1 MRVKGM
7 GEKEAALVVAAAL
20 VGRMHIID
28 MNPFA
33 VGFFMAICHEKIPRL
48 FYVAALLV
56 GIWSG
61 YGPVDT
67 VRYGVVL
74 LLSCCICFFMERKAE
89 RVPLLV
95 YSGIGSVVLFGV
107 QYVWLKQSILYSY
120 NITLILLE
128 SLLAGIFTQVLYMGI
143 HALLTEKKAVYVGN
157 EEMISIMVLGSLMI
171 FGMPMQENPNF
182 GVLDMLLALF
192 VLFTGYKFGAG
203 AGSMAGAI
211 GGLFFLVQENG
222 FSMIGILAVL
232 GIGAGLFREL
242 GKGISSVT
250 FLMLYIA
257 FGRYFDT
264 TLWDAGRLRGVV
276 AAIALFLCLPKKL
289 TNRVES
295 SVLEKDF
302 ALNGAE
308 QMEKQV
314 KKKLEHFAEPFFKL
328 SKTFSK
334 LSEKKLEME
343 ERDVERVL
351 QEVTDN
357 LCVYCEKSNRCL
369 GYTRHKKYQ
378 TAACILGAVKEHGYI
393 EEEDFP
399 VHFVNKC
406 DYLSNY
412 VDVTNQALKF
422 FHNNLEWQNKLA
434 ESREAI
440 AEQFEEIG
448 LLLQDFSKD
457 RYMEQEIEVQQKKD
471 LVAILKRNQVLL
483 RKIEKVEKNNHFVEL
498 HLVVKSR
505 KRVCVTTKE
514 LANIVSSV
522 LGKNYVPSSECKNVL
537 AKEYEKIVLVKDT
550 KFKALTGMAQRNK
563 AGELVSGDNYS
574 FIRLDS
580 GELVMTLADGMGSGE
595 SACLE
600 STSVVELLESFLEA
614 GVGERTAIRL
624 INSIFLLK
632 SEEQQFST
640 LDMAI
645 LNLYTGV
652 CDFIKMGAATAFIK
666 RDKWVEM
673 ISSTTLPIGMFN
685 QVDYDNVSKKLYDG
699 DYIIILSD
707 GILDTAPCVEKEVYF
722 QELLLGMDMKN
733 PDELANAILEH
744 AMGINHGEIVDD
756 MTVLVTGMWK
766 KCS

>member
-1 MRVKGM
+1 MRLKGM
-7 GEKEAALVVAAAL
+7 GEREAALLIAAVL
-20 VGRMHIID
+20 VGRMNMVGI
-28 MNPFA
+28 NPFA
-33 VGFFMAICHEKIPRL
+33 VGFFMAICYERIPRF
-48 FYVAALLV
+48 FYVVALLI
-56 GIWSG
+56 GIWDG
-61 YGPVDT
+61 YGTVDT
-67 VRYGVVL
+67 VKYGAVL
-74 LLSCCICFFMERKAE
+74 LLSWSIS
-89 RVPLLV
+89 LLV
-95 YSGIGSVVLFGV
+95 EQKKQKLPLIFYSGVGTITLFGV
-107 QYVWLKQSILYSY
+107 QYLWMQQSILYST
-120 NITLILLE
+120 NIMLILLE
-128 SLLAGIFTQVLYMGI
+128 SLLAGIFAQVLYIGI
-143 HALLTEKKAVYVGN
+143 HWLLTEKKTAYAGN
-157 EEMISIMVLGSLMI
+157 EEMISMMILGSLMI
-171 FGMPMQENPNF
+171 FGMPLQEIPDF
-182 GVLDMLLALF
+182 GVLQMFLSLF
-192 VLFTGYKFGAG
+192 VLFTGYKYGAG

-211 GGLFFLVQENG
+211 GGLFFLTQEKG
-222 FSMIGILAVL
+222 FSTLGILAVL

-242 GKGISSVT
+242 GRGVSSVT
-250 FLMLYIA
+250 FLLLYIA
-257 FGRYFDT
+257 FGKYFDS
-264 TLWDAGRLRGVV
+264 TLWDVGKIRGVV
-276 AAIALFLCLPKKL
+276 AAAVLFLCLPKRF
-289 TNRVES
+289 TRRVEAA
-295 SVLEKDF
+295 VLEKEF

-308 QMEKQV
+308 QMEQQV
-314 KKKLEHFAEPFFKL
+314 KRRLEHFAEPFFKL
-328 SKTFSK
+328 SKTFTL
-334 LSEKKLEME
+334 LSEKKTEME

-378 TAACILGAVKEHGYI
+378 TAACILGAVREHGYI
-393 EEEDFP
+393 EAQDFP
-399 VHFVNKC
+399 LHFVNKC
-406 DYLSNY
+406 DYLPNY
-412 VDVTNQALKF
+412 IEVTNQALKL

-440 AEQFEEIG
+440 AEQFEDIG
-448 LLLQDFSKD
+448 MLLQDFSKD
-457 RYMEQEIEVQQKKD
+457 MYLEGEISAEQKKD
-471 LVAILKRNQVLL
+471 LAAVLKRNQVLL
-483 RKIEKVEKNNHFVEL
+483 RKIEKVEKNNHFQEL

-505 KRVCVTTKE
+505 KRVCVTIRE
-514 LANIVSSV
+514 LANMVSSV
-522 LGKNYVPSSECKNVL
+522 LEKTYVPSLECKNVL
-537 AKEYEKIVLVKDT
+537 SKEYEKVVLVEDT

-563 AGELVSGDNYS
+563 EGELVSGDNYS
-574 FIRLDS
+574 FIRLDG

-595 SACLE
+595 NACLE

-707 GILDTAPCVEKEVYF
+707 GVLDTAPCMEKEEYF

-733 PDELANAILEH
+733 PNELANAILDH
-744 AMGINHGEIVDD
+744 AMGISDGEIVDD

-766 KCS
+766 K